1 MKELETLSR
10 RRFLQ
15 NGSVFVGASALAMF
29 ASAESAGL
37 NEPPLIAGKSGLRI
51 LNDRPLNA
59 EALPH
64 LLVDA
69 VTPTRHMFIRNNG
82 VPPVGVDP
90 SGWRLNI
97 GGESIIR
104 PLRLSIKDLR
114 SRYQNVS
121 LQLTLECGGNGR
133 AEFDPSVPGNQWTL
147 GAVGC
152 PLWHGVRVRDVL
164 EDAGLKNDAV
174 YLAFHG
180 ADTHLSGDPEKEVI
194 SRGVPI
200 EKAMADDALIAWGMN
215 DGDLHPMNGHPLRL
229 VIAGWP
235 ASASGKWL
243 TGLSVRNQVHDGAK
257 MGGQSYR
264 VPKNPVAPGS
274 VVDDS
279 SMKIIGA
286 MPVKSLL
293 SVPQTGV
300 RHDRGQQL
308 KVSGHAW
315 VGDAQVVSV
324 DLSTD
329 FGQTW
334 QRASLQVPANVG
346 AWQQFSAALVFPAVG
361 YYEIWSRATDSNG
374 LSQPMVLPGWNPK
387 GYLNNACHRI
397 AVHVV

>member
-15 NGSVFVGASALAMF
+15 NGSVFFGASALAMF

-164 EDAGLKNDAV
+164 EDAGLK
-174 YLAFHG
+174 
-180 ADTHLSGDPEKEVI
+180 K
-194 SRGVPI
+194 
-200 EKAMADDALIAWGMN
+200 
-215 DGDLHPMNGHPLRL
+215 
-229 VIAGWP
+229 
-235 ASASGKWL
+235 
-243 TGLSVRNQVHDGAK
+243 
-257 MGGQSYR
+257 
-264 VPKNPVAPGS
+264 
-274 VVDDS
+274 
-279 SMKIIGA
+279 
-286 MPVKSLL
+286 
-293 SVPQTGV
+293 
-300 RHDRGQQL
+300 
-308 KVSGHAW
+308 
-315 VGDAQVVSV
+315 
-324 DLSTD
+324 
-329 FGQTW
+329 
-334 QRASLQVPANVG
+334 
-346 AWQQFSAALVFPAVG
+346 
-361 YYEIWSRATDSNG
+361 
-374 LSQPMVLPGWNPK
+374 
-387 GYLNNACHRI
+387 
-397 AVHVV
+397 